1 MRLLY
6 IVEDRFPPFRA
17 DVEELF
23 ARQLAQRGHRIDWVM
38 RRGPAALSLSS
49 EVDWHGCR
57 VVLSPAPHGSGWF
70 AKWMRMAGEF
80 WGDLRILC
88 IAARGRYD
96 IVQVRDRYFVA
107 PWVWMCAR
115 LTGARFTFW
124 MSYPFGESKIDRALN
139 GFARWPRL
147 TYWRGRAICWLLYRV
162 ILPLAD
168 HVFVQSERMRDDV
181 AAQGIDP
188 QKMTPVP
195 MGIRPDQVGSANDAR
210 APDVA
215 QPLLLHLGV
224 ITRLRHSE
232 ILVRV
237 LAKVRQQFPGARLR
251 YVGEG
256 EIPEDRKAV
265 EAEARR
271 LGLVDAV
278 EVTGFMPMAEAWGH
292 VAAADICISPFFPIP
307 VLMSTSPTK
316 LIEYLAMAKC
326 VVASDHP
333 EQRQVLR
340 DSGAGELVDW
350 GEDAFAAGIV
360 RLLQDPD
367 RARRMAAM
375 GPDYVARHRTYD
387 VIAARVEK
395 VYLSLLGQVT

>member
-38 RRGPAALSLSS
+38 RRGPAALSLPSA
-49 EVDWHGCR
+49 VDWHGCR
-57 VVLSPAPHGSGWF
+57 VVLSPAPRGSGWF

-88 IAARGRYD
+88 LAARGRYD

-139 GFARWPRL
+139 GLARWPRL
-147 TYWRGRAICWLLYRV
+147 TYWRGRAICWLLYRC

-188 QKMTPVP
+188 KKMTPVP
-195 MGIRPDQVGSANDAR
+195 MGIRHDQVGQAADAR
-210 APDVA
+210 KPNTTS
-215 QPLLLHLGV
+215 PLLLHLGAIV
-224 ITRLRHSE
+224 RLRQSE
-232 ILVRV
+232 SLVGV
-237 LAKVRQQFPGARLR
+237 LSKVRMRFPGARLR

-256 EIPEDRKAV
+256 QMAEDREAV
-265 EAEARR
+265 LAEARR
-271 LGLVDAV
+271 LDLLDSV
-278 EVTGFMPMAEAWGH
+278 EVTGFMPMVDAWRHVAEAD
-292 VAAADICISPFFPIP
+292 VCISALPPIS
-307 VLMSTSPTK
+307 VFLAASPTK
-316 LIEYLAMAKC
+316 LIEYLALAKC

-333 EQRQVLR
+333 EQRQVIEA
-340 DSGAGELVDW
+340 SGAGQLVEW
-350 GEDAFAAGIV
+350 GEESIAAGIV
-360 RLLQDPD
+360 QLLQDPE